1 MILCLAKPWTTFV
14 FLLNG
19 YFQLALKTTQH
30 LSFQITEV
38 AAVSLPNIV
47 WGYPYSQLI
56 LSDG

>member
-1 MILCLAKPWTTFV
+1 
-14 FLLNG
+14 
-19 YFQLALKTTQH
+19 LKTTQH

-56 LSDG
+56 LSDGWLLVVLESLI